1 MSNSPVTPCSS
12 PDSSVHGNS
21 QARILEWLA
30 ISFPRVSSQP
40 SKGTHISCI
49 AGGFFTTEQP
59 GKPSKLRYQFPLMK
73 TPMFSEREREICL
86 CLFLLYI
93 IKLFFY
99 LAFHIISQHAWHS
112 KFSVHRFFENNL
124 TNRMIYKIAFSFCW
138 RFSLVLIPLASS

>member
-49 AGGFFTTEQP
+49 AGGFLTTEQP

-73 TPMFSEREREICL
+73 TPMFSERERDML
-86 CLFLLYI
+86 MSVFVVYYKTFLL
-93 IKLFFY
+93 
-99 LAFHIISQHAWHS
+99 
-112 KFSVHRFFENNL
+112 
-124 TNRMIYKIAFSFCW
+124 
-138 RFSLVLIPLASS
+138 FSLPYHYHSMLDILSFQFIGFLRITSQTE